1 MNRFFA
7 AAAVTTSAAAVTAF
21 AVPAIADTYFYA
33 AGTRQASQSSQ
44 TSPNEWRGFL
54 GQDHTPAAYTV
65 QYPRDLAPLIGTT
78 TLDDSVDEGVVE
90 ALRLISLH
98 DDGGRVYLVGVSQGA
113 LVMAETKQKL
123 VANGIAPE
131 RITVGTYGDPVNP
144 DGGFLAKLDR
154 WNINIPGFT
163 PLTHTPGEG
172 GYVTFA
178 IEYDLMADTPDYPN
192 PVSWVN
198 AAMGGIYDH
207 STYSY
212 DLIKEADAEDRIVSN
227 AEEWYTI
234 SDNGEVQA
242 DGYYQHNL
250 IKQKNLPLTRPLRD
264 IGTSIADDRGDVVVN
279 RAVDQLDNLLRPV
292 VDAGYDGGQP
302 GGTRHVG
309 TLTQHY
315 RDEDGNPVAAPD
327 SATTTATSTHERTN
341 RPLRDAVKNIRTQ
354 VKKAVND
361 TVDKIKS
368 AATPAPRD

>member
-1 MNRFFA
+1 MKRFFA
-7 AAAVTTSAAAVTAF
+7 TAAVTTTATAVTAF
-21 AVPAIADTYFYA
+21 AVPAIADTYYYA
-33 AGTRQASQSSQ
+33 AGTRQADRPSQ

-54 GQDHTPAAYTV
+54 GQDHTPEAYTV

-78 TLDDSVDEGVVE
+78 TLDDSVDEGVAE

-98 DDGGRVYLVGVSQGA
+98 DDGGRVYLIGVSQGA
-113 LVMAETKQKL
+113 LVMARTKQAL
-123 VANGIAPE
+123 IADPDHGIDPE
-131 RITVGTYGDPVNP
+131 EITVGTFGDPVNP

-154 WNINIPGFT
+154 WNVNIPGFT

-178 IEYDLMADTPDYPN
+178 IEYDFMADAPDYPN
-192 PVSWVN
+192 PVSWAN

-207 STYSY
+207 SSYSY
-212 DLIKEADAEDRIVSN
+212 DLIQEAAAEDRIVSN
-227 AEEWYTI
+227 AQEWYRV
-234 SDNGEVQA
+234 SDNGEVADQA
-242 DGYYQHNL
+242 DAYYQHNL

-264 IGTSIADDRGDVVVN
+264 FGTSIADDRGDVVVN

-302 GGTRHVG
+302 GGTRHAG
-309 TLTQHY
+309 TLTKHY
-315 RDEDGNPVAAPD
+315 RDEDGNPVAEPG
-327 SATTTATSTHERTN
+327 STATSTTERTN

-368 AATPAPRD
+368 AAAPRD